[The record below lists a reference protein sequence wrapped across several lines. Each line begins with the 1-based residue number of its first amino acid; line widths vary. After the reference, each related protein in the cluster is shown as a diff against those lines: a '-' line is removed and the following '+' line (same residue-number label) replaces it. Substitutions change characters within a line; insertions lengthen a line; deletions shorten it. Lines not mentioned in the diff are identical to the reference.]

1 MIDGLVQAILD
12 IAVVIVGWFFMCF
25 LSGAKE
31 RIEEKTKET
40 GAGFVDNLSRYGSA
54 VFRDKWQVSQFEKNV
69 VPWILVFFILVFA
82 ALLGA
87 GVGIASNWGLDYV
100 VFSMGETAKFT
111 FLDFIIVYGI
121 FLIVVIFTLIKVH
134 KAEVTPNTAS
144 TPTNENTDAADSSR
158 LSNPAE

>member
-1 MIDGLVQAILD
+1 MIDGLVQAIPG
-12 IAVVIVGWFFMCF
+12 IVVVIVGWFFMCF

-31 RIEEKTKET
+31 RIEEKTKEA

-54 VFRDKWQVSQFEKNV
+54 VFR
-69 VPWILVFFILVFA
+69 
-82 ALLGA
+82 
-87 GVGIASNWGLDYV
+87 
-100 VFSMGETAKFT
+100 
-111 FLDFIIVYGI
+111 I

-144 TPTNENTDAADSSR
+144 TTTNENPDAADSSR

>member
-1 MIDGLVQAILD
+1 M
-12 IAVVIVGWFFMCF
+12 
-25 LSGAKE
+25 
-31 RIEEKTKET
+31 
-40 GAGFVDNLSRYGSA
+40 
-54 VFRDKWQVSQFEKNV
+54 
-69 VPWILVFFILVFA
+69 VPWILVFFILA
-82 ALLGA
+82 LTALLGA
-87 GVGIASNWGLDYV
+87 GAGIASNWGWDYV

-111 FLDFIIVYGI
+111 FLDFIIVSGI